1 MLLEEERNL
10 VVEYGKK
17 MLDKGLTT
25 GSGGNVSIYN
35 RKSGLVALSPSSMDY
50 YETQPEDVVIMDCS
64 GKIVDGKRRPST
76 EINMHLALYRARDD
90 ISAVVHTHSLYAT
103 AVACMRWDLPAVHYL
118 AAFGGDIIKC
128 SEYATYGTEELA
140 QYALEAMG
148 NRNACLLGN
157 HGLLAAS
164 SNIEKAFSTAEHL
177 EFVAKLYCVTKSL
190 GEPNI
195 LSSEQMLE
203 VMKKFGTCPYR

>member
-1 MLLEEERNL
+1 
-10 VVEYGKK
+10 
-17 MLDKGLTT
+17 
-25 GSGGNVSIYN
+25 
-35 RKSGLVALSPSSMDY
+35 LVALSPSSMDY

-164 SNIEKAFSTAEHL
+164 SNIEKTFSTAEHL

>member
-1 MLLEEERNL
+1 MLLEKERIL
-10 VVEYGKK
+10 VVAYGKK
-17 MLDKGLTT
+17 MLDRGLTT

-35 RKSGLVALSPSSMDY
+35 RESGLVALSPSSMDY
-50 YETQPEDVVIMDCS
+50 YETQPEDVVIMDCD
-64 GKIVDGKRRPST
+64 GKIIDGARRPST
-76 EINMHLALYRARDD
+76 EINMHLALYRARPDVC
-90 ISAVVHTHSLYAT
+90 AVVHTHSLYAT

-118 AAFGGDIIKC
+118 AAFGGEIVKC
-128 SEYATYGTEELA
+128 SEYATYGTPELA

-148 NRNACLLGN
+148 GRSACLLGN

-164 SNIEKAFSTAEHL
+164 SSIEKAFSTAEHL
-177 EFVAKLYCVTKSL
+177 EYVAKLYCVTKSL

-195 LSSEQMLE
+195 LSGEQMLE

>member
-35 RKSGLVALSPSSMDY
+35 RESGLVALSPSSMDY

-148 NRNACLLGN
+148 NRNACHLGN

-164 SNIEKAFSTAEHL
+164 SNIEKTFSTAEHL
-177 EFVAKLYCVTKSL
+177 
-190 GEPNI
+190 
-195 LSSEQMLE
+195 
-203 VMKKFGTCPYR
+203 